1 MGHLTHL
8 KAVVPACWQILAEVM
23 NPNIFSQLL
32 EAWPKRHV
40 NFMKRKKQLMIE
52 HNHGSK
58 EETSGASTVH
68 LTVNQ
73 APLLLKEEDI

>member
-1 MGHLTHL
+1 
-8 KAVVPACWQILAEVM
+8 
-23 NPNIFSQLL
+23 
-32 EAWPKRHV
+32 
-40 NFMKRKKQLMIE
+40 MIE

>member
-1 MGHLTHL
+1 
-8 KAVVPACWQILAEVM
+8 
-23 NPNIFSQLL
+23 
-32 EAWPKRHV
+32 
-40 NFMKRKKQLMIE
+40 MIE

-73 APLLLKEEDI
+73 APLFLKSKEEDI